1 MLRKQ
6 QSSCCGSKGRG
17 RNNIN
22 LRANIGGLEVKIL
35 EIVEF
40 STDLLLFPR
49 SPEGLFSFFP
59 VFELLHK
66 SISVI
71 FVV

>member
-1 MLRKQ
+1 MLRQ
-6 QSSCCGSKGRG
+6 QSSWCGSKGRG

-22 LRANIGGLEVKIL
+22 MRANIRRLEVKTL

-40 STDLLLFPR
+40 STDLLLFPK
-49 SPEGLFSFFP
+49 SPKGLFSFFSI
-59 VFELLHK
+59 FELLHK